1 MGETSDALKSER
13 WHLHMLSVDPRFQ
26 GKGIGKMLVNEGK
39 ERAGKDGVCVQ
50 LYCGDHNKRW
60 YERRGLKEVDRL
72 PEGEIETEL
81 GELGWVMEWNPE
93 PES

>member
-1 MGETSDALKSER
+1 
-13 WHLHMLSVDPRFQ
+13 MLSVDPRFQ

-39 ERAGKDGVCVQ
+39 ERAGKDRVCVQ

-60 YERRGLKEVDRL
+60 YERRGLKEVDQL

-81 GELGWVMEWNPE
+81 GEVGWVMQWNPE
-93 PES
+93 PKS